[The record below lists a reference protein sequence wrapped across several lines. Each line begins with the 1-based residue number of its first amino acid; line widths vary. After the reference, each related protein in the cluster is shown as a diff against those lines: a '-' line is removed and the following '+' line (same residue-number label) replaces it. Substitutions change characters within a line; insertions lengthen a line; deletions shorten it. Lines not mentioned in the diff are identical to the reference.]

1 MNPREASGDIMAEGW
16 GGKRPGSGRK
26 PGRSRITKLIE
37 AKSMDDCAEDVRYA
51 IGLLITFMRDED
63 NDKRTRIDCAKELMD
78 RVLGK
83 ATQHTELSGTN
94 ELQVTLIGGIN
105 AVDEEPP
112 AE

>member
-1 MNPREASGDIMAEGW
+1 MNPREANGDIMAEGW

-26 PGRSRITKLIE
+26 PGRSRITRLIE
-37 AKSMDDCAEDVRYA
+37 AKSVDECTEDVRYA
-51 IGLLITFMRDED
+51 LGLLVSLMQ
-63 NDKRTRIDCAKELMD
+63 DKDVDTRMRIDCAKELMD